1 MMKADNYRL
10 IAEVAKRRTL
20 WDTTIAVSD
29 RRDELIIHWA
39 SVANILKQDVVTCK
53 KRFKG
58 LRDSYRAEV
67 RKIQQNRISMSQW
80 PYFRSLEFMRHI
92 FDPQQLIPFPPEPF
106 DFETELSDE
115 YTDVRLLDEF
125 TIDVDVDNDDSVD
138 FEIMDDIFKRESSEH
153 RDSGSDPGSLIKPL
167 ITYSPMT
174 KKSDLELSP
183 RLRSP
188 SNLPQKN
195 YPPPRL
201 PPPSKRIRRR
211 KTSSSYDGPTAN
223 GHTNQTPT
231 TTPTS
236 TVDSSLKDD
245 ADYSFLVSL
254 LPHMKSLSNLGN
266 LRFRMEISR
275 ILVDIKKE
283 ETPAQPPPPPQPQP
297 QLPHPSRESL
307 GGVRRSGGGGG
318 GLPRLTPAPDS
329 SYANLLEKSAQTI
342 SNSSYL
348 NVSNHSNLA
357 TSDAFV
363 DSSMIECDV
372 KIEEEQLI

>member
-1 MMKADNYRL
+1 
-10 IAEVAKRRTL
+10 
-20 WDTTIAVSD
+20 
-29 RRDELIIHWA
+29 
-39 SVANILKQDVVTCK
+39 
-53 KRFKG
+53 
-58 LRDSYRAEV
+58 
-67 RKIQQNRISMSQW
+67 
-80 PYFRSLEFMRHI
+80 MRHI
-92 FDPQQLIPFPPEPF
+92 FDPQQLVPFPPEPF

-115 YTDVRLLDEF
+115 YTDVRLVDEF
-125 TIDVDVDNDDSVD
+125 TIDVDMDNDDSVD

-167 ITYSPMT
+167 ITYSPMA
-174 KKSDLELSP
+174 KKSDLDLSP

-188 SNLPQKN
+188 LNLPPKN

-223 GHTNQTPT
+223 GHINQPQT

-236 TVDSSLKDD
+236 TFDSSLKDD

-254 LPHMKSLSNLGN
+254 LPHMKSLSNMGN

-283 ETPAQPPPPPQPQP
+283 ETLAQPPPQQPPQ
-297 QLPHPSRESL
+297 PSRESL
-307 GGVRRSGGGGG
+307 GAVRRSGGG

-329 SYANLLEKSAQTI
+329 SYANLQEKAAQTNCL

>member
-10 IAEVAKRRTL
+10 IAEVAQRRPL

-39 SVANILKQDVVTCK
+39 CVAHIMKQDVATCK

-67 RKIQQNRISMSQW
+67 RKIQQKRISMSQW
-80 PYFRSLEFMRHI
+80 PYFRCLEFMRHI
-92 FDPQQLIPFPPEPF
+92 FDPQQLVPFPPEPF
-106 DFETELSDE
+106 DFDTELSDE
-115 YTDVRLLDEF
+115 YTDGKLLDEF

-167 ITYSPMT
+167 SYSPMPR
-174 KKSDLELSP
+174 KSDLDLSP
-183 RLRSP
+183 RLHFPPKSH
-188 SNLPQKN
+188 Q
-195 YPPPRL
+195 PPRL

-211 KTSSSYDGPTAN
+211 KTSSSYDGPPTAN
-223 GHTNQTPT
+223 GHFNQSVT

-236 TVDSSLKDD
+236 AADTSLKDD

-254 LPHMKSLSNLGN
+254 LPHMKSLSNMGN
-266 LRFRMEISR
+266 LKFRMEISR
-275 ILVDIKKE
+275 TLVEIKKE
-283 ETPAQPPPPPQPQP
+283 ETPAPASPQTPQ
-297 QLPHPSRESL
+297 PSRESV
-307 GGVRRSGGGGG
+307 GGTRRSGG

-329 SYANLLEKSAQTI
+329 SYANLQEKSAQMNCLL
-342 SNSSYL
+342 NSSYL